1 MPNRGKMCGMI
12 CERKSDKFAFCVWC
26 NGNCSEPGLAVAS
39 FLHCFWSSW
48 ARHAYP
54 PLHMVALGCQMWKT
68 KRVPDPYGS
77 WQKTFSKDEVWQTD
91 FARPLQCY
99 SVFFFIQPCL
109 RPWNSDCSWSPCSWH
124 SFPATKLNTGTIYSL
139 SFYQEVN
146 TFRWNGKKKC
156 DRSGKRN
163 STFIEPDLLLNP
175 LHICKVNWYL
185 SLLSPWKDGLC
196 MTRAG
201 CCALKPYIKV
211 TCPMPLNRTYLTSLQ
226 P

>member
-1 MPNRGKMCGMI
+1 
-12 CERKSDKFAFCVWC
+12 
-26 NGNCSEPGLAVAS
+26 
-39 FLHCFWSSW
+39 
-48 ARHAYP
+48 
-54 PLHMVALGCQMWKT
+54 MVALGCQMWKT

-99 SVFFFIQPCL
+99 SVFFFFFFIQPCL

-146 TFRWNGKKKC
+146 TFRWNGKKKM
-156 DRSGKRN
+156 RSVWEKKLDFYWTRSLVKPSAYLQSKLIPQLAKPLERWLVYDKGR
-163 STFIEPDLLLNP
+163 LLCLKT
-175 LHICKVNWYL
+175 LHQGNL
-185 SLLSPWKDGLC
+185 S
-196 MTRAG
+196 
-201 CCALKPYIKV
+201 
-211 TCPMPLNRTYLTSLQ
+211 CPMPLNRTYLTSLQ